1 MSFSPR
7 WLLSLG
13 STGSSAHR
21 PQYFS
26 SRAREPRP
34 SGCDAWAQLLCH
46 VRSSQIRGGTHVP
59 CFGRKALR
67 RILGSSFPR
76 SYLLREA
83 WEPGVLSHSAGSAI
97 KSSGTSSERLPLP
110 QSCLTL
116 RDQAHY
122 SPRGSSVHGIS
133 QARLLEWVVISFSIQ
148 LIFLNVLQ
156 QSFAIGKSYTI

>member
-13 STGSSAHR
+13 STGSGAHR

-34 SGCDAWAQLLCH
+34 SGCDACAQLLRH
-46 VRSSQIRGGTHVP
+46 VRSSQTRGGTHVP

-67 RILGSSFPR
+67 RILGSSFPH

-97 KSSGTSSERLPLP
+97 KSSGASSERLPLP

-116 RDQAHY
+116 C
-122 SPRGSSVHGIS
+122 PPGSSVHRIS
-133 QARLLEWVVISFSIQ
+133 QARILDWVSISYSRGHITGTYQ
-148 LIFLNVLQ
+148 LIIKLDYLILPIF
-156 QSFAIGKSYTI
+156 